1 MTEKKEENSFLKNVL
16 EFVPLIAFFVSYYY
30 YPNSRQL
37 VGEELSVEK
46 IIFATKVFV
55 PALIVTSALSYL
67 ILKTISKM
75 AIITAVVVIIFGF
88 LTIWFRNPVFIKM
101 KPTIIYLSFSLVLTM
116 GLLRK
121 KSFLQSLMGSALN
134 MEDQGWLILTKRVT
148 MFFLVLA
155 ALNEIVWRY
164 FGQDQWVN
172 FKTFGL
178 PVITLIFFAFQYKL
192 FQKYV
197 VAEKD

>member
-1 MTEKKEENSFLKNVL
+1 MEKKEENSFLKSVL

-30 YPNSRQL
+30 YPNSREL

-55 PALIVTSALSYL
+55 PTLIISSILSYL

-88 LTIWFRNPVFIKM
+88 LTVWFRNPVFIKM
-101 KPTIIYLSFSLVLTM
+101 KPTIIYLSFSLILTL

>member
-1 MTEKKEENSFLKNVL
+1 MEKKEENSLLKSVL

-30 YPNSRQL
+30 YANSREL

-55 PALIVTSALSYL
+55 PTLIISSILSYL

-75 AIITAVVVIIFGF
+75 TIITAVVVIIFGF
-88 LTIWFRNPVFIKM
+88 LTVWFRNPVFIKM
-101 KPTIIYLSFSLVLTM
+101 KPTIIYVSFSLILTL

-134 MEDQGWLILTKRVT
+134 MEDRGWLILTKRVT
-148 MFFLVLA
+148 IFFLILA
-155 ALNEIVWRY
+155 VLNEVVWRY

-178 PVITLIFFAFQYKL
+178 PIITLFFFAFQYKL
-192 FQKYV
+192 FQKYLV
-197 VAEKD
+197 DEKH

>member
-1 MTEKKEENSFLKNVL
+1 MEKKEENSLLKSVL

-30 YPNSRQL
+30 YPNSREL

-55 PALIVTSALSYL
+55 PTLIISSILSYL
-67 ILKTISKM
+67 LLKTISKM
-75 AIITAVVVIIFGF
+75 TIITAVVVIIFGF
-88 LTIWFRNPVFIKM
+88 LTVWFRNPVFIKM
-101 KPTIIYLSFSLVLTM
+101 KPTIIYVSFSFILTI
-116 GLLRK
+116 GLIRK

-134 MEDQGWLILTKRVT
+134 MEDKGWLILTKRVT
-148 MFFLVLA
+148 IFFIILA
-155 ALNEIVWRY
+155 VLNEVVWRY

-178 PVITLIFFAFQYKL
+178 PIMTLFFFAFQYNL

-197 VAEKD
+197 VDEKH

>member
-1 MTEKKEENSFLKNVL
+1 MEKKEENSFLKSVL

-88 LTIWFRNPVFIKM
+88 LTVWFRNPVFIKM
-101 KPTIIYLSFSLVLTM
+101 KPTIIYLSFSLILTL

-121 KSFLQSLMGSALN
+121 KSFLQSLMGAALN

-148 MFFLVLA
+148 MFFLILA
-155 ALNEIVWRY
+155 VLNEVVWRY

-178 PVITLIFFAFQYKL
+178 PIMTLFFFAFQYKL

-197 VAEKD
+197 VDEKD

>member
-1 MTEKKEENSFLKNVL
+1 MEKKEENSFLKSVL

-88 LTIWFRNPVFIKM
+88 LTVWFRNPVFIKM
-101 KPTIIYLSFSLVLTM
+101 KPTIIYLSFSLILTM

-178 PVITLIFFAFQYKL
+178 PIMTLFFFAFQYKL

-197 VAEKD
+197 VDEKD

>member
-1 MTEKKEENSFLKNVL
+1 MEKKEENSLLKSVL

-30 YPNSRQL
+30 YPNSREL

-55 PALIVTSALSYL
+55 PTLIISSILSYL

-75 AIITAVVVIIFGF
+75 TIITAVVVIIFGF
-88 LTIWFRNPVFIKM
+88 LTVWFRNPVFIKM
-101 KPTIIYLSFSLVLTM
+101 KPTIIYVSFSLILTI

-134 MEDQGWLILTKRVT
+134 MEDKGWLILTKRVT
-148 MFFLVLA
+148 MFFIILA
-155 ALNEIVWRY
+155 VLNEVVWRY

-178 PVITLIFFAFQYKL
+178 PIMTLFFFAFQYNL

-197 VAEKD
+197 VDEKH

>member
-1 MTEKKEENSFLKNVL
+1 MEKKEETSFLKSVL

-30 YPNSRQL
+30 YPNSREL

-55 PALIVTSALSYL
+55 PALIVSSVLSYL
-67 ILKTISKM
+67 ILETISKM

-88 LTIWFRNPVFIKM
+88 LTVWFRNPIFIKM
-101 KPTIIYLSFSLVLTM
+101 KPTIIYLSFSLILTL

-121 KSFLQSLMGSALN
+121 KSFLQSLMGAALN

-148 MFFLVLA
+148 MFFLILA
-155 ALNEIVWRY
+155 VLNEVVWRY

-178 PVITLIFFAFQYKL
+178 PIMTLFFFAFQYKL

-197 VAEKD
+197 VDEKD

>member
-1 MTEKKEENSFLKNVL
+1 MEKKEENSFLKSLL

-30 YPNSRQL
+30 YPNSREL

-55 PALIVTSALSYL
+55 PTLIVSSALSYL

-88 LTIWFRNPVFIKM
+88 LTVWFRNPVFIKM
-101 KPTIIYLSFSLVLTM
+101 KPTIIYLSFSLILTI

-178 PVITLIFFAFQYKL
+178 PIMTMFFFAFQYKL

>member
-1 MTEKKEENSFLKNVL
+1 MEKKEENSLLKSVL

-30 YPNSRQL
+30 YPNSREL

-55 PALIVTSALSYL
+55 PTLIISSILSYL

-75 AIITAVVVIIFGF
+75 TIITAVVVIIFGF
-88 LTIWFRNPVFIKM
+88 LTVWFRNPVFIKM
-101 KPTIIYLSFSLVLTM
+101 KPTIIYVSFSLILTI

-134 MEDQGWLILTKRVT
+134 MEDKGWLILTKRVT
-148 MFFLVLA
+148 IFFIILA
-155 ALNEIVWRY
+155 VLNEVVWRY

-178 PVITLIFFAFQYKL
+178 PIMTLFFFAFQYNL

-197 VAEKD
+197 VDEKH

>member
-1 MTEKKEENSFLKNVL
+1 MEKKEENSFLKSVL

-30 YPNSRQL
+30 YPNSREL

-55 PALIVTSALSYL
+55 PTLIVSSALSYI

-88 LTIWFRNPVFIKM
+88 LTVWFRNPVFIKM
-101 KPTIIYLSFSLVLTM
+101 KPTIIYLSFSLILTM

-134 MEDQGWLILTKRVT
+134 MDDQGWLILTKRVT

-192 FQKYV
+192 FQKYL

>member
-1 MTEKKEENSFLKNVL
+1 MEKKEENSFLKSVL

-30 YPNSRQL
+30 YPNSREL

-55 PALIVTSALSYL
+55 PTLIVSSVLSYL

-88 LTIWFRNPVFIKM
+88 LTVWFRNPIFIKM
-101 KPTIIYLSFSLVLTM
+101 KPTIIYLSFSLILTL

-121 KSFLQSLMGSALN
+121 KSFLQSLMGAALN

-148 MFFLVLA
+148 MFFLILA
-155 ALNEIVWRY
+155 VLNEVVWRY

-178 PVITLIFFAFQYKL
+178 PVITLIFFAFLYKL
-192 FQKYV
+192 FQKYL

>member
-1 MTEKKEENSFLKNVL
+1 MEKKEENSLLKSVL

-30 YPNSRQL
+30 YPNSREL

-55 PALIVTSALSYL
+55 PTLIISSILSYL

-75 AIITAVVVIIFGF
+75 TIITAVVVIIFGF
-88 LTIWFRNPVFIKM
+88 LTVWFRNPVFIKM
-101 KPTIIYLSFSLVLTM
+101 KPTIIYVSFSLILTI

-134 MEDQGWLILTKRVT
+134 MEDKGWLILTKRVT
-148 MFFLVLA
+148 IFFIILA
-155 ALNEIVWRY
+155 VLNEVVWRY

-178 PVITLIFFAFQYKL
+178 PIMTLFFFAFQYKL

-197 VAEKD
+197 VDEKH

>member
-1 MTEKKEENSFLKNVL
+1 MEKKEENSLLKSVL

-30 YPNSRQL
+30 YPNSREL

-55 PALIVTSALSYL
+55 PTLIISSILSYL

-75 AIITAVVVIIFGF
+75 TIITAVVVIIFGF
-88 LTIWFRNPVFIKM
+88 LTVWFRNPVFIKM
-101 KPTIIYLSFSLVLTM
+101 KPTIIYVSFSLILTI

-134 MEDQGWLILTKRVT
+134 MEDKGWLILTKRVT
-148 MFFLVLA
+148 IFFIILA
-155 ALNEIVWRY
+155 VLNEVVWRY

-178 PVITLIFFAFQYKL
+178 PIMTLFFFAFQYNL
-192 FQKYV
+192 FKKYV
-197 VAEKD
+197 VDEKH

>member
-1 MTEKKEENSFLKNVL
+1 MEKKEENSLLKSVL

-30 YPNSRQL
+30 YANSREL

-55 PALIVTSALSYL
+55 PTLIISSILSYL

-75 AIITAVVVIIFGF
+75 TIITALVVIIFGF
-88 LTIWFRNPVFIKM
+88 LTVWFRNPVFIKM
-101 KPTIIYLSFSLVLTM
+101 KPTIIYVSFSLILTI

-134 MEDQGWLILTKRVT
+134 MEDKGWLILTKRVT
-148 MFFLVLA
+148 IFFIILA
-155 ALNEIVWRY
+155 VLNEVVWRY

-178 PVITLIFFAFQYKL
+178 PIMTLFFFAFQYKL

-197 VAEKD
+197 VDEKH

>member
-1 MTEKKEENSFLKNVL
+1 MEKKEENSLLKSVL

-30 YPNSRQL
+30 YANPREL

-55 PALIVTSALSYL
+55 PTLIIASILSYL
-67 ILKTISKM
+67 LLKTISKM
-75 AIITAVVVIIFGF
+75 TIITAVVVIIFGF
-88 LTIWFRNPVFIKM
+88 LTVWFRNPVFIKM
-101 KPTIIYLSFSLVLTM
+101 KPTIIYVSFSFILTI
-116 GLLRK
+116 GLIRK

-134 MEDQGWLILTKRVT
+134 MEDKGWLILTKRVT
-148 MFFLVLA
+148 IFFIILA
-155 ALNEIVWRY
+155 VLNEVVWRY

-178 PVITLIFFAFQYKL
+178 PIITLFFFAFQYKL

-197 VAEKD
+197 ADEKH

>member
-1 MTEKKEENSFLKNVL
+1 MEKKEENSFLKSVL

-55 PALIVTSALSYL
+55 PALVVTSALSYL

-88 LTIWFRNPVFIKM
+88 LTVWFRNPVFIKM
-101 KPTIIYLSFSLVLTM
+101 KPTIIYLSFSLILTM

-134 MEDQGWLILTKRVT
+134 MDDQGWLILTKRVT

>member
-1 MTEKKEENSFLKNVL
+1 MEKKEENSLLKSVL

-30 YPNSRQL
+30 YPNSREL

-55 PALIVTSALSYL
+55 PTLIISSILSYL

-75 AIITAVVVIIFGF
+75 TIITAVVVIIFGF
-88 LTIWFRNPVFIKM
+88 LTVWFRNPVFIKM
-101 KPTIIYLSFSLVLTM
+101 KPTIIYVSFSLILTI

-134 MEDQGWLILTKRVT
+134 MEDKGWLILTKRVT
-148 MFFLVLA
+148 MFFLILA
-155 ALNEIVWRY
+155 VLNEVVWRY

-178 PVITLIFFAFQYKL
+178 PIMTLFFFAFQYNL
-192 FQKYV
+192 FKKYV
-197 VAEKD
+197 VDEKH

>member
-1 MTEKKEENSFLKNVL
+1 MEKKEENSFLKSVL

-30 YPNSRQL
+30 YPNSSQL

-55 PALIVTSALSYL
+55 PALVVTSALSYL

-88 LTIWFRNPVFIKM
+88 LTVWFRNPVFIKM
-101 KPTIIYLSFSLVLTM
+101 KPTIIYLSFSLILTM

>member
-1 MTEKKEENSFLKNVL
+1 MEKKEETSFLKSVL

-30 YPNSRQL
+30 YPNSREL

-55 PALIVTSALSYL
+55 PTLIVSSVLSYL

-88 LTIWFRNPVFIKM
+88 LTVWFRNPIFIKM
-101 KPTIIYLSFSLVLTM
+101 KPTIIYLSFSLILTL

-121 KSFLQSLMGSALN
+121 KSFLQSLMGAALN

-148 MFFLVLA
+148 MFFLILA
-155 ALNEIVWRY
+155 VLNEVVWRY

-178 PVITLIFFAFQYKL
+178 PIMTLFFFAFQYKL

-197 VAEKD
+197 VDEKD

>member
-1 MTEKKEENSFLKNVL
+1 MEKKEETSFLKSVL

-55 PALIVTSALSYL
+55 PALVVTSALSYL

-88 LTIWFRNPVFIKM
+88 LTVWFRNPIFIKM
-101 KPTIIYLSFSLVLTM
+101 KPTIIYLSFSLILTL

>member
-1 MTEKKEENSFLKNVL
+1 MEKKEENSFLKSLL

-30 YPNSRQL
+30 YPNSREL

-55 PALIVTSALSYL
+55 PTLIVSSALSYL

-88 LTIWFRNPVFIKM
+88 LTVWFRNPVFIKM

-192 FQKYV
+192 FQKYLI
-197 VAEKD
+197 AEKE